1 MSKQKLGFSK
11 TLTLDYESA
20 IPKVTEELKKEGFG
34 VLTEIDVKDTL
45 KKKLGVD
52 FKKYK
57 ILGACNP
64 AFAHKAL
71 SMETEIGL
79 FMPCNVIVYENEK
92 GQTVVTALDPLVAL
106 GRIQNEQLTPIA
118 KEAAQKLQRVINAL

>member
-11 TLTLDYESA
+11 VINLNYEAA
-20 IPKVTEELKKEGFG
+20 IPRVTEELKKEGFG

-45 KKKLGVD
+45 KKKLGVE

-64 AFAHKAL
+64 TLAHKAL
-71 SMETEIGL
+71 TLENDVGL
-79 FMPCNVIVYENEK
+79 FMPCNVIVYENEQ
-92 GQTVVTALDPLVAL
+92 GQTVVTALDPIVAL
-106 GRIQNEQLTPIA
+106 SRIQSEQLAPIA
-118 KEAAQKLQRVINAL
+118 KEAAQKLQKVMNAL